1 MIQRYAQ
8 IVGLVV
14 LLLGVGGLLLGE
26 RSLLGALNI
35 DIAEDVVHIVTGG
48 LLAYLGFTA
57 ANVTT
62 LRTTV
67 GVIGMLY
74 LLVGVIGFFAPTL
87 FGLLP
92 HGYSIVDNLVH
103 LALGL
108 ATVWVASRAKDVRA
122 IPHAVRKAA

>member
-14 LLLGVGGLLLGE
+14 LLIGIGGLLLGE

-57 ANVTT
+57 VNVAT

-67 GVIGMLY
+67 GVIGALY

-108 ATVWVASRAKDVRA
+108 VTVLVASRAKEVRVA
-122 IPHAVRKAA
+122 SRTVRKAA